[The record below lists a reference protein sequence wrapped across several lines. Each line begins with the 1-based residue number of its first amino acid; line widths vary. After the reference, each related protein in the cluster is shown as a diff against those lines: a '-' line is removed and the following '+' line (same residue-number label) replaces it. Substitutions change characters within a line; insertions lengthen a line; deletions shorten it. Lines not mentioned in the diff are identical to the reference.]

1 MTRSTSTAT
10 TPVADGS
17 PASPVLEPTTQSFID
32 ALTAAGGPPLYTLSP
47 AAARDVLAGAQAQP
61 VAKLNVE
68 IEDTTFPV
76 GPTGSVRI
84 RIIRP
89 PDAGGV
95 LPVVM
100 HFHGGGWIL
109 GDKDTHDRMA
119 REIVVGT
126 NAAVVFVDYDRSPE
140 AQYPTAIEQ
149 AYAATQYVAD
159 HGSKLN
165 LDPSRLVVLGD
176 SVGGNMAAAVT
187 LMAKE
192 RGGPKIDFQ
201 VLLYPVTDANFETGS
216 YQRFADG
223 PWLTRKAM
231 QWFWDAYLPD
241 PNARKA
247 VTASPLNASVAQL
260 SGLPDALIIVDENDV
275 LRDEG
280 EAYARKLS
288 QAGVRVTSVRYNG
301 TIHDFVLLNA
311 LATTPAVR
319 GALAQTNAALR
330 SALYPADQDDAQDET
345 MSVRASIALAQS
357 GAPAS

>member
-1 MTRSTSTAT
+1 MAMSTSTTSGAVT
-10 TPVADGS
+10 DG
-17 PASPVLEPTTQSFID
+17 ASAGPVLEPTTQSFID
-32 ALTAAGGPPLYTLSP
+32 ALTAAGDPPLYTLSP
-47 AAARDVLAGAQAQP
+47 ADARDVLARAQAQP
-61 VAKLNVE
+61 VAKLDAV
-68 IEDTTFPV
+68 IEDTIFPV

-89 PDAGGV
+89 PDAGGA

-119 REIVVGT
+119 REIAVGA

-140 AQYPTAIEQ
+140 ARYPTAIEQ

-159 HGSKLN
+159 HGDDLN
-165 LDPSRLVVLGD
+165 LAPSRLVVLGD

-187 LMAKE
+187 LMAKQ
-192 RGGPKIDFQ
+192 RGGPKIAFQ

-241 PNARKA
+241 PDARKA
-247 VTASPLNASVAQL
+247 ITAAPLNAALEQL
-260 SGLPDALIIVDENDV
+260 SGLPDALVIVDENDV

-311 LATTPAVR
+311 LAGTPAVR
-319 GALAQTNAALR
+319 SAIRQTTDALR
-330 SALYPADQDDAQDET
+330 EALHPE
-345 MSVRASIALAQS
+345 
-357 GAPAS
+357 